1 MLYSKC
7 NNLVERGLLLLL
19 LSRVV
24 VEAEGV
30 EEGPAARRFCAD
42 EAWDASI
49 PAEPVQ
55 YERWVRE

>member
-1 MLYSKC
+1 MGR
-7 NNLVERGLLLLL
+7 VEDDDDEGLLLW
-19 LSRVV
+19 SRVE